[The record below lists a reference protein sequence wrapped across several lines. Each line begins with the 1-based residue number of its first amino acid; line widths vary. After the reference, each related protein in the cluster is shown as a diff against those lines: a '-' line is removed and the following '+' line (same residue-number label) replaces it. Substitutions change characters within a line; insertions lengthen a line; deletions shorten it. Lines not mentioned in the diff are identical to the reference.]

1 VLARA
6 IGEAKSLEP
15 EKLRAAILAVK
26 GYAGAE
32 GTYNFDQ
39 NGDGLHGYK
48 IVRNNN
54 GTLVFDKHIDFD
66 D

>member
-1 VLARA
+1 V
-6 IGEAKSLEP
+6 EP
-15 EKLRAAILAVK
+15 EKLRATILAVK

-39 NGDGLHGYK
+39 NGDGLHGYN
-48 IVRNNN
+48 IVTNNN